1 MEQRVHQFIITRG
14 RKSDINAPICRW
26 YWESLDFSTFS
37 PCPHRRC
44 LKRHKF
50 TKRVA
55 ECAVFASSL
64 SWRPAQKQIEI
75 EDEVKSLC
83 IHNKMWI
90 LQQACTHYLITCY
103 SCFCLPIM
111 YTPPKWRQ
119 LFMYEDDDRRLHEK
133 LNGCPFAS
141 NENDDHLENLGRVA
155 QLQLFHAKGPS
166 RCHDLKSKK
175 KHIFSKFVDFYDSSR
190 QDLPINNPSK
200 RRSPA

>member
-1 MEQRVHQFIITRG
+1 MVRMEQRVHQFTITRG

-103 SCFCLPIM
+103 SCFCLPITC
-111 YTPPKWRQ
+111 TPPKWRQ
-119 LFMYEDDDRRLHEK
+119 LFMYEDDDRRMTWETK
-133 LNGCPFAS
+133 WMSICVERKWRPPWKPWES
-141 NENDDHLENLGRVA
+141 RPVA
-155 QLQLFHAKGPS
+155 AVSCQRPK
-166 RCHDLKSKK
+166 
-175 KHIFSKFVDFYDSSR
+175 
-190 QDLPINNPSK
+190 
-200 RRSPA
+200 